1 MVSSIIVAAG
11 SGKRMGKSINKV
23 FLDLGGYPV
32 LFHSIKA
39 FQDHPQVDE
48 IILVL
53 KEEEMDGYSKEF
65 ASFMFDKVKRVTPG
79 GAERMDSVNRGLQCL
94 DPQSE
99 IVLIHDGARPFV
111 SQEIISKG
119 IEGARLWGAACPGV
133 EPKDTI
139 KGVDREGMIQKELKR
154 DQLRALQ
161 TPQAFQ
167 SEWLRELMDEARKAG
182 LQYTDDTSL
191 FYAAGQKVWVYPG
204 SYRNFKITTEEDLQL
219 GRILIRDTEGVN
231 NQG

>member
-32 LFHSIKA
+32 LFYSIKA
-39 FQDHPQVDE
+39 FQEHPQVDE

-53 KEEEMDGYSKEF
+53 KEEEVDGYNKEF
-65 ASFMFDKVKRVTPG
+65 AHYGFNKVKGVTVG
-79 GAERMDSVNRGLQCL
+79 GAERMDSVGRGLKCL

-119 IEGARLWGAACPGV
+119 IEGARRWGAACPGV
-133 EPKDTI
+133 VPKDTI
-139 KGVDREGMIQKELKR
+139 KSVDQEGMIREELKR

-167 SEWLRELMDEARKAG
+167 TKQLITLMDEATTASH
-182 LQYTDDTSL
+182 QYTDDTSL
-191 FYAAGQKVWVYPG
+191 FFAAGQRVWVYPG
-204 SYRNFKITTEEDLQL
+204 SYDNFKITTEEDLQL
-219 GRILIRDTEGVN
+219 GQIRTRDTESVN